1 MPYGTMSICDPSS
14 DRFEDEAVP
23 PGRPSVHILCLCY
36 EARQFYGSKYPN
48 KENSLVT
55 SISYYKYF
63 AEGLIVETFRPPT
76 RISAWFEIRFP
87 FQLLLLLSCPTG
99 SGGAALNFT
108 LLGHFRAQTFIS
120 GFFLSQWQ
128 VSRVLVGKHFIFRS

>member
-1 MPYGTMSICDPSS
+1 MICGSGCEERLMVQLSLNASDMTPIAFEDPESFMPYGTMSICDPSS

-36 EARQFYGSKYPN
+36 EARQLYGSKCPN

-63 AEGLIVETFRPPT
+63 AEGLSVETFGP
-76 RISAWFEIRFP
+76 
-87 FQLLLLLSCPTG
+87 
-99 SGGAALNFT
+99 
-108 LLGHFRAQTFIS
+108 LLGFQPGLR
-120 GFFLSQWQ
+120 
-128 VSRVLVGKHFIFRS
+128 